1 MTVLIVRANEV
12 ITEKLMDDAQLVFD
26 RKEWRLGLR
35 PVAELKAPRNS
46 AAWVPR
52 AQRPGSEEECHWD

>member
-1 MTVLIVRANEV
+1 
-12 ITEKLMDDAQLVFD
+12 MDDAQLVFD

-46 AAWVPR
+46 AAWVPG
-52 AQRPGSEEECHWD
+52 AQRQGSEEECHWD